1 MEEREIKDTPFT
13 SSPSAAVS
21 APQKEPKKQE
31 SFFLEILRF
40 TVVALIVVVP
50 IRMYIAQPF
59 IVQGASMEPTFETGE
74 YLIVDQVT
82 YRFENPSRGDVV
94 VFKYPKDP
102 SKFFIKRIIG
112 VPGDTVKIDRDT
124 VTIVN
129 QEHPEGFT
137 LEEPYV
143 FEMRPDTVLTEVL
156 DEHEYFVMGDN
167 RNASSDSRV
176 WGALPDNLIVGRAV
190 VRLLPF
196 TEVGLLPGKFTPQEI
211 PVTQ

>member
-1 MEEREIKDTPFT
+1 MEEREIKDTPST
-13 SSPSAAVS
+13 TSPSAAVS

-31 SFFLEILRF
+31 SFFLEIVRF
-40 TVVALIVVVP
+40 TVVALIVVIP

-94 VFKYPKDP
+94 VFRYPKDP

-112 VPGDTVKIDRDT
+112 TPGDTVQIDRDT
-124 VTIVN
+124 VTIIN
-129 QEHPEGFT
+129 EEHPEGFT

-143 FEMRPDTVLTEVL
+143 NQMRPDTVLTEVL
-156 DEHEYFVMGDN
+156 GEHEYFVMGDN

-176 WGALPDNLIVGRAV
+176 WGALPDDMIVGRAV

-196 TEVGLLPGKFTPQEI
+196 TEVGLFPGKATPQEI